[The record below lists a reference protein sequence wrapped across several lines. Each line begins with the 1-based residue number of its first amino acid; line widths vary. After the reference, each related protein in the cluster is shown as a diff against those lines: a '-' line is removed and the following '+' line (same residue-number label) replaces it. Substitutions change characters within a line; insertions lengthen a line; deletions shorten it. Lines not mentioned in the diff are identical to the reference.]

1 MSRHQS
7 IISNLLIVLQV
18 FLILFCFVDLGT
30 VPNYLLFAGKF
41 HPVVLHLPVSL
52 IILIVPFSLFIQ
64 FNKQQSTENLEASFS
79 VIFELMLYYV
89 ALITTVTAILGFFL
103 AAGGNYDQESLQ
115 FHKWLGVALALSTH
129 ALIYLRKKN
138 ATNFKVWNAAL
149 FLTLI
154 LMTAGSHFGGTLTHG
169 EGFFTFQE
177 ASKTAVNIP
186 IFTNKTTVYAGA
198 LQPIL
203 TAKCASCHND
213 QKTKGGLNMK
223 SIELMLKGGE
233 TGAMWVSGDPD
244 KSLMIE
250 RMLLDMDDKNHM
262 PPKGKAQLSSTEIT
276 LFKEW
281 IKAGADPKKTYH
293 SLAETDTLRKIVSRL
308 IETSP
313 KKIDAKTYDFS
324 AASASSIE
332 KLNSPFRRVIPL
344 SANSPALSVKFFLK
358 EKFNIN
364 LLKECKEVGEQ
375 VVELSLS
382 SMPVDDKVFQ
392 IISSFPNLEKLNLN
406 TTTITGKGIKE
417 LAGLKKLEQL
427 SLASTPIAMDDLLS
441 ILQMPSLRNV
451 YLWNTKIN
459 ESDIKTLKGRSP
471 KIRWDMGAVIDK
483 AEMLQLAVPFPA
495 DRDRMILNQEQNV
508 TLKNPFPSATIWYTT
523 DGTTPDS
530 VNGKIYKSPIPAKGL
545 LRIKAISTAEG
556 WNKSDVTDFTFYQ
569 RGIVCDSVK
578 LLSNPNRGKP
588 FGAKILIDLE
598 KGYSNTG
605 DQLYTSWLGFKKEPF
620 KAGFYF
626 SNNKEIGEVVL
637 SIADIT
643 KASGSAAFPP
653 TKIIIKGGANPKK
666 MALIGTVSP
675 EMPTEGRPNAS
686 IPYVVPI
693 KAGTYAY
700 IEIEMQTLKS
710 LPAWHQEK
718 KSKGWVFV
726 DEVFFY

>member
-30 VPNYLLFAGKF
+30 IPNYLFFAGKF
-41 HPVVLHLPVSL
+41 HPVLLHLPVAL

-64 FNKQQSTENLEASFS
+64 FNKQQSTKNLEEPFS
-79 VIFELMLYYV
+79 VIFELILYYV
-89 ALITTVTAILGFFL
+89 ALISTVTAILGFFL
-103 AAGGNYDQESLQ
+103 AAGGNYDQESLR

-129 ALIYLRKKN
+129 ALIYVRK
-138 ATNFKVWNAAL
+138 AYSTNFKVWNASL
-149 FLTLI
+149 FLTLV
-154 LMTAGSHFGGTLTHG
+154 LMTGGSHFGGTLTHG

-177 ASKTAVNIP
+177 TSKTAVNIP
-186 IFTNKTTVYAGA
+186 IFTKKTTVYAGA
-198 LQPIL
+198 VQPIL
-203 TAKCASCHND
+203 AAKCASCHND

-223 SIELMLKGGE
+223 NIELMLKGGK

-281 IKAGADPKKTYH
+281 IKAGANTNKTYH
-293 SLAETDTLRKIVSRL
+293 SLAETDTLKKIVARL
-308 IETSP
+308 IEKTP

-332 KLNSPFRRVIPL
+332 KLNSPFRRIIPI

-358 EKFNIN
+358 EKFDIN
-364 LLKECKEVGEQ
+364 LLKECKQVGEQ
-375 VVELSLS
+375 VVELSLA
-382 SMPVDDKVFQ
+382 SMPVDDNVFQ

-406 TTTITGKGIKE
+406 TTAITGKGIKQ

-427 SLASTPIAMDDLLS
+427 SLAGTPLEIYDLLS
-441 ILQMPSLRNV
+441 ISQMPTLKNV

-459 ESDIKTLKGRSP
+459 EADLKQLKEKSP
-471 KIRWDMGAVIDK
+471 KIAWDLGSVTDK
-483 AEMLQLAVPFPA
+483 AELLQLAVPFPA
-495 DRDRMILNQEQNV
+495 DRDRMILQQEQYV
-508 TLKNPFPSATIWYTT
+508 SLKNTFPSATIWYTT

-530 VNGKIYKSPIPAKGL
+530 VNGKIYKSTIPAKGL

-569 RGIVCDSVK
+569 KGIACDSVK
-578 LLSNPNRGKP
+578 LLSKPNRGKP

-626 SNNKEIGEVVL
+626 SNNKVISEVVL

-653 TKIIIKGGANPKK
+653 TKIIVKGGSNPKK
-666 MALIGTVSP
+666 TTVIGTFSP

-686 IPYVVPI
+686 IPYIVPI
-693 KAGTYAY
+693 KTGTYGY
-700 IEIEMQTLKS
+700 IEIEMQPLKS
-710 LPAWHQEK
+710 LPLWHQEK

>member
-7 IISNLLIVLQV
+7 IISNLLFVLQV
-18 FLILFCFVDLGT
+18 FLILFCFVDLGGSSRY
-30 VPNYLLFAGKF
+30 VLFAGKF
-41 HPVVLHLPVSL
+41 HPVVLHIPIALM
-52 IILIVPFSLFIQ
+52 ILIVPFSLYLQ
-64 FNKQQSTENLEASFS
+64 FNKRHEIESGDDSFS
-79 VIFELMLYYV
+79 SLFEGVLYSV
-89 ALITTVTAILGFFL
+89 ALICTATAILGFFL
-103 AAGGNYDQESLQ
+103 AAGGNYDQESLR

-129 ALIYLRKKN
+129 ALIYVRK
-138 ATNFKVWNAAL
+138 AYSTNFKVWNASL
-149 FLTLI
+149 FLTLV

-169 EGFFTFQE
+169 EGFFAFQE
-177 ASKTAVNIP
+177 TSKTAVNIP
-186 IFTNKTTVYAGA
+186 LFTERTTVYAGA
-198 LQPIL
+198 VQPIL
-203 TAKCASCHND
+203 AAKCVSCHND

-223 SIELMLKGGE
+223 SIDLMLKGGK

-281 IKAGADPKKTYH
+281 IREGADAKKTYH
-293 SLAETDTLRKIVSRL
+293 SLAETDTLKKIVAKL
-308 IETSP
+308 IATTP
-313 KKIDAKTYDFS
+313 KKTDSKTYDFS
-324 AASASSIE
+324 EASASSIA
-332 KLNSPFRRVIPL
+332 KLNSPFRRIIPL

-358 EKFNIN
+358 EKFDIS
-364 LLKECKEVGEQ
+364 LLKECKQVGEQ
-375 VVELSLS
+375 VVELSLAG
-382 SMPVDDKVFQ
+382 MPIGDNVFQ
-392 IISSFPNLEKLNLN
+392 VISTFPNLEKLNLN
-406 TTTITGKGIKE
+406 TTSITGKGIKE
-417 LAGLKKLEQL
+417 LVGLKKLEQL
-427 SLASTPIAMDDLLS
+427 SLTGTPVGIADILS
-441 ILQMPSLRNV
+441 IAQIPTLKNV
-451 YLWNTKIN
+451 YLWNTKITEADVKKLK
-459 ESDIKTLKGRSP
+459 ESSP
-471 KIRWDMGAVIDK
+471 KIKWDLGSQTDK
-483 AEMLQLAVPFPA
+483 SELLQLAVPFPA
-495 DRDRMILNQEQNV
+495 DRDKMILQQEQYV
-508 TLKNPFPSATIWYTT
+508 SLKNSFSSATIWYTT

-530 VNGKIYKSPIPAKGL
+530 LNGKIYKGPIYAKGL
-545 LRIKAISTAEG
+545 LRIKAISTAQG

-569 RGIVCDSVK
+569 KGIACDSVK

-620 KAGFYF
+620 KVGFYF
-626 SNNKEIGEVVL
+626 NNKEMHEVVL

-653 TKIIIKGGANPKK
+653 TKIIIKGGSSPKK
-666 MALIGTVSP
+666 TTVIGTVSP
-675 EMPTEGRPNAS
+675 EMPTGGRPNAS

-710 LPAWHQEK
+710 LPEWHQEK

>member
-30 VPNYLLFAGKF
+30 IPNYLFFAGKF
-41 HPVVLHLPVSL
+41 HPVLLHLPVAL
-52 IILIVPFSLFIQ
+52 IMLIVPFSLYIQ
-64 FNKQQSTENLEASFS
+64 YNKQKSTENLMAPFS

-89 ALITTVTAILGFFL
+89 ALISTVTAMLGLFL
-103 AAGGNYDQESLQ
+103 AAGGNYNQESLQ
-115 FHKWLGVALALSTH
+115 LHKWMGVALALSTH
-129 ALIYLRKKN
+129 ALIYIRK
-138 ATNFKVWNAAL
+138 AYTTNFKIWNTSL
-149 FLTLI
+149 FLTLM

-177 ASKTAVNIP
+177 TRKTAVNIP
-186 IFTNKTTVYAGA
+186 LFTERTTVYAGA
-198 LQPIL
+198 VQPIL

-223 SIELMLKGGE
+223 SIELMLKGGK

-281 IKAGADPKKTYH
+281 IRAGANTNKTYH
-293 SLAETDTLRKIVSRL
+293 SLAETDTLKKIVARL
-308 IETSP
+308 IETTP

-324 AASASSIE
+324 AASTSSIE

-358 EKFNIN
+358 EKFDIN
-364 LLKECKEVGEQ
+364 LLKECNEVGEQ
-375 VVELSLS
+375 VVELSLA

-406 TTTITGKGIKE
+406 TTAITGKGIKE

-427 SLASTPIAMDDLLS
+427 SLASTPVGIEDLLS
-441 ILQMPSLRNV
+441 ISQMPSLKNV

-459 ESDIKTLKGRSP
+459 EADFKKLKGSSP
-471 KIRWDMGAVIDK
+471 KIRWDIGTVKEK
-483 AEMLQLAVPFPA
+483 AEMLQLAVPFPT
-495 DRDRMILNQEQNV
+495 DRDRMILNQAQNI

-523 DGTTPDS
+523 DGTMPDS
-530 VNGKIYKSPIPAKGL
+530 ANGKIYKSPILAKGL

-569 RGIVCDSVK
+569 RGIACDSVK

-626 SNNKEIGEVVL
+626 SNNKEMHEVVL

-666 MALIGTVSP
+666 MAVIGTVSP

-693 KAGTYAY
+693 KVGNYAY